1 MASLPDAPH
10 LVAKKYAPHRGIILP
25 QLVEN
30 GRKQWIYTLFPHSFP
45 QALCKLNLA
54 ELFDFLWE
62 VLSLNRKTGIR
73 ILAIAI
79 AVVLA
84 LSLLLLPLSA
94 FAA

>member
-1 MASLPDAPH
+1 M
-10 LVAKKYAPHRGIILP
+10 PHRGIILP
-25 QLVEN
+25 QLVEK
-30 GRKQWIYTLFPHSFP
+30 GGKQWIYALFPHSFP
-45 QALCKLNLA
+45 HALCKLNPA

-73 ILAIAI
+73 ILAIVI

-84 LSLLLLPLSA
+84 LSLLLLPLTA

>member
-1 MASLPDAPH
+1 M
-10 LVAKKYAPHRGIILP
+10 
-25 QLVEN
+25 
-30 GRKQWIYTLFPHSFP
+30 F
-45 QALCKLNLA
+45 
-54 ELFDFLWE
+54 WE

>member
-1 MASLPDAPH
+1 MSLHNYVVTDI
-10 LVAKKYAPHRGIILP
+10 KKVSTKNF
-25 QLVEN
+25 Q
-30 GRKQWIYTLFPHSFP
+30 LFPHSFP

-84 LSLLLLPLSA
+84 LSLLPHLKRAIESHKYENIK
-94 FAA
+94 